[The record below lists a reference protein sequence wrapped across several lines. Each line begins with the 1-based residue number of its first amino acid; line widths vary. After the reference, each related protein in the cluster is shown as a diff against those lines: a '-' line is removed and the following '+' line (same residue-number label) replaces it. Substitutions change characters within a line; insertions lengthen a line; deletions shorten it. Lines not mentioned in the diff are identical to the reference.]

1 MRKNAHQTQVMKRTF
16 AKLTYL
22 RKAGDRAASHFTH
35 HFFQDEKTN
44 FFHSRLK
51 GARAKLPHLPDS
63 RIPAKPG
70 ETRGACNPLASW
82 RYTIF
87 DEKTT
92 FFSSRLKG
100 GARESTSSAGPAKHG
115 GTRRNTAKHGRSFG
129 AL

>member
-1 MRKNAHQTQVMKRTF
+1 MKRTF

-92 FFSSRLKG
+92 FFSSRLR
-100 GARESTSSAGPAKHG
+100 GAREKLPHFARLQTAGEDRREPAKTG
-115 GTRRNTAKHGRSFG
+115 GISG